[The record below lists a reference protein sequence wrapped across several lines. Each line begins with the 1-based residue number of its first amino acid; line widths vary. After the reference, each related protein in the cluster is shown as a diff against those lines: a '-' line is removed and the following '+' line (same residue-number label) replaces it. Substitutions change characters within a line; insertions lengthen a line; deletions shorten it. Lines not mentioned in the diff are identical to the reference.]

1 MAMIEKRISSNEY
14 TISDISRITGI
25 ARSQIHNWSNGS
37 ATGVRDSSMKKVAET
52 LGYDIQHTPQGI
64 QLTEDNN
71 QTKEDAD
78 MYNET
83 QYRQSQEINQL
94 LREKISFLEEK
105 LNNQPVQNATKTIIT
120 TSLWDTIDY
129 DVQTFQTYDS
139 RDFGYFKSY
148 KIIRW
153 QEFFAKLGYHG
164 DEAKVMY
171 QKHLD
176 SLDIKNKN
184 TDRADGY
191 KNFLLHH
198 EATDSRL
205 YDRDTSNKF
214 FRDERAAHTV
224 SKMTRF
230 NLNYKHKNG
239 SYIPAILHCLFDFD
253 KLTGISK
260 IKFIETD

>member
-1 MAMIEKRISSNEY
+1 MAMIDKRIQSNEY

-120 TSLWDTIDY
+120 TSLWDSIDY

-153 QEFFAKLGYHG
+153 QEFFSRLGYHG
-164 DEAKVMY
+164 EEAKIMH

-176 SLDIKNKN
+176 SNDYSLQK
-184 TDRADGY
+184 TDRANDD
-191 KNFLLHH
+191 NFMLHRD
-198 EATDSRL
+198 ATDEAL
-205 YDRDTSNKF
+205 YDRNSTNKF
-214 FRDERAAHTV
+214 FRDEKSAQTV

-230 NLNYKHKNG
+230 NLNYRHKDG
-239 SYIPAILHCLFDFD
+239 GYIPAILHCLFDFD
-253 KLTGISK
+253 KLTGRSK